1 MSETIERD
9 QRALRMTGIDPRAVV
24 SARARL
30 ASGVRIGAFA
40 VVGDDV
46 ELGEGCVLHPQAV
59 VLGPA
64 RLGRGN
70 VLHSFCTVGGAPQDL
85 KYGGEPTRLEIGDA
99 NVFRESV
106 TVSRGTVQGG
116 GVTRIGNH
124 GLFMTCAHIA
134 HDCIVG
140 DRVIFANAATLAGHV
155 IVEDYATVGAFSP
168 VHQFCRIGRYA
179 YVGAST
185 VITQNVP
192 PFCRVVSER
201 QTRCY
206 GVNTIGLERAG
217 FGPDRV
223 HTIKSAYRLLLSSK
237 LNTTQAVE
245 QMLATLNGS
254 ADVAELIAFIKA
266 SQAADRGLTK

>member
-1 MSETIERD
+1 MKTD
-9 QRALRMTGIDPRAVV
+9 QGSLRTTEIDPRAVV
-24 SARARL
+24 SERARV
-30 ASGVRIGAFA
+30 APGVRIGAFA

-46 ELGEGCVLHPQAV
+46 ELGEGCVLHPHAV

-70 VLHSFCTVGGAPQDL
+70 VLHPFCTVGGTPQDL
-85 KYGGEPTRLEIGDA
+85 KYHGEPTTLEVGDE

-116 GVTRIGNH
+116 GVTRIGSH

-140 DRVIFANAATLAGHV
+140 DRAIFANAATLAGHV
-155 IVEDYATVGAFSP
+155 IVEDYVTVGAFSP

-179 YVGAST
+179 YIGAST
-185 VITQNVP
+185 VITQDVP
-192 PFCRVVSER
+192 PFSRVVSER

-206 GVNTIGLERAG
+206 GVNAIGLERAG
-217 FGPDRV
+217 FVPERIQ
-223 HTIKSAYRLLLSSK
+223 TIEGAYRLLLRSK
-237 LNTTQAVE
+237 LNTTQAIE
-245 QMLATLNGS
+245 QMRATLNGS
-254 ADVAELIAFIKA
+254 ADVAELIAFIE
-266 SQAADRGLTK
+266 AAERGLTK

>member
-1 MSETIERD
+1 MSETLKPD
-9 QRALRMTGIDPRAVV
+9 QPVLPGTEIDPRAVV
-24 SARARL
+24 SERAKL
-30 ASGVRIGAFA
+30 APGVRVGAYA
-40 VVGDDV
+40 IVGDGV
-46 ELGEGCVLHPQAV
+46 ELGEGCLLRPHAV
-59 VLGPA
+59 VLGPT

-70 VLHSFCTVGGAPQDL
+70 VLHSFCTVGGEPQDL
-85 KYGGEPTRLEIGDA
+85 KYHGEPTTLEVGDE

-116 GVTRIGNH
+116 GVTRIGSR

-155 IVEDYATVGAFSP
+155 TVEDNATVGAFSP

-179 YVGAST
+179 YIGAST
-185 VITQNVP
+185 VITQDVP

-201 QTRCY
+201 ETRCY
-206 GVNTIGLERAG
+206 GVNTIGLQRAG
-217 FGPDRV
+217 FGADRL
-223 HTIKSAYRLLLSSK
+223 HSIESAYRLLLRSK

-245 QMLATLNGS
+245 QMRATLNGS
-254 ADVAELIAFIKA
+254 ADVAELIAFIQSA
-266 SQAADRGLTK
+266 ERGLTK

>member
-1 MSETIERD
+1 MSETLKPD
-9 QRALRMTGIDPRAVV
+9 LASPHATDIDPRAVV
-24 SARARL
+24 SERAKI

-46 ELGEGCVLHPQAV
+46 ELGEDCVLHPHAV
-59 VLGPA
+59 VLGPS

-70 VLHSFCTVGGAPQDL
+70 VLHSFCAVGGNPQDL
-85 KYGGEPTRLEIGDA
+85 KFHGEATTLEVGDE
-99 NVFRESV
+99 NVFRENV

-116 GVTRIGNH
+116 GVTRIGSH

-155 IVEDYATVGAFSP
+155 IVEDHVTVGAFSP

-179 YVGAST
+179 YIGAST
-185 VITQNVP
+185 VITQDVP
-192 PFCRVVSER
+192 PFSRVVSER
-201 QTRCY
+201 ETRCY

-217 FGPDRV
+217 FVPERIR
-223 HTIKSAYRLLLSSK
+223 TIEGAYRLLLRSK
-237 LNTTQAVE
+237 LNTTQAIE
-245 QMLATLNGS
+245 QMRAALNGS
-254 ADVAELIAFIKA
+254 ADVAELIAFIE
-266 SQAADRGLTK
+266 AAERGLTK

>member
-1 MSETIERD
+1 MSGMLQRD
-9 QRALRMTGIDPRAVV
+9 EASLRTADIDPRAVV
-24 SARARL
+24 SERARI
-30 ASGVRIGAFA
+30 APNVRIGAFA

-46 ELGEGCVLHPQAV
+46 ELGEGCVLQPHAV

-70 VLHSFCTVGGAPQDL
+70 ILHSFCTVGGDPQDL
-85 KYGGEPTRLEIGDA
+85 KFHGESTTLEVGDE

-116 GVTRIGNH
+116 GVTRIGSY

-140 DRVIFANAATLAGHV
+140 DHTIFANAATLAGHV
-155 IVEDYATVGAFSP
+155 IVEDHVTVGAFSP

-179 YVGAST
+179 YIGAST
-185 VITQNVP
+185 VITQDVP
-192 PFCRVVSER
+192 PFSRVVSER

-206 GVNTIGLERAG
+206 GVNAIGLERAG
-217 FGPDRV
+217 FEPERI
-223 HTIKSAYRLLLSSK
+223 HTIEGAYRLLLRSK
-237 LNTTQAVE
+237 LNTTQAIE
-245 QMLATLNGS
+245 QMRATLNGS
-254 ADVAELIAFIKA
+254 ADVAELIAFIE
-266 SQAADRGLTK
+266 AAERGLTK